1 MFSARAIKSDALAHP
16 NCSNL
21 YRSTDMK
28 KEKKDLLTSNT
39 GKSQVS
45 RRNFV
50 KGAATLAAAAA
61 TVPLKPFLGGPGS
74 SADASTIPYQSNTRT
89 NDSFQYRR
97 RVAQDNKIDVGV
109 LPDNGDRARYK
120 DFSALHSKALQHN
133 GLGVPN
139 QSSMQSLLDALE
151 DESFQA
157 LQNVIVGTPGGG
169 PNSRLNGPAT
179 SFAFD
184 LEGLDSHAYT
194 IPPPA
199 PAVRTAQT
207 ATEQVEHYWA
217 SLLRDVPFTE
227 YGSSALVAEA
237 VADLNSRSFIQAGGA
252 NQFPLPVTPQNLFR
266 ARVFAGDGNVKGPY
280 VSQFM
285 LQPTFFGAQELTQRY
300 RTFLPNQ
307 AFMTDA
313 ISYQAVQNGG
323 ASGNP
328 IDDGTFRFIRNGRDL
343 TAYTRVDVLY
353 QAYFAA
359 FLVLA
364 GLGARTTAGNPY
376 GRPGG
381 PIPLSNTQKA
391 FGTLGGPDAAGTL
404 AEMATRALKASW
416 NRKWIVDLRLRP
428 EEYGALVEAKRIGS
442 SPVPK
447 ASLEL
452 HSDVLTSAVLPKIL
466 ANYGTHLLPQAY
478 PEGSPTH
485 PCYTGGHATVAGA
498 CCTALKFFFDGSQKI
513 RPLLLAAG
521 SDVKQP
527 TPDGLALVNYLGADK
542 DQIDINGELSKVAF
556 NVCFGHGVHAGIH
569 FRSSNY
575 WGVLLG
581 EAVALSVLKDRAK
594 SYNEPFTVSIT
605 KFDGTTATIT
615 NQNEDLE
622 FFSESPCAPIS

>member
-1 MFSARAIKSDALAHP
+1 
-16 NCSNL
+16 
-21 YRSTDMK
+21 MK
-28 KEKKDLLTSNT
+28 KEKKDPITSNSE
-39 GKSQVS
+39 KSHVS

-61 TVPLKPFLGGPGS
+61 TVPLKPLLGGPGS
-74 SADASTIPYQSNTRT
+74 IVDASTIPYLSNKRT
-89 NDSFQYRR
+89 NDSFLYRR

-120 DFSALHSKALQHN
+120 DFSALYSKALQHN

-139 QSSMQSLLDALE
+139 QASMQSLLDALE
-151 DESFQA
+151 DESFTA

-194 IPPPA
+194 IPPPS
-199 PAVRTAQT
+199 PTVRSAQT

-227 YGSSALVAEA
+227 YGSNALVAQA
-237 VADLNSRSFIQAGGA
+237 VTDLNSRSFLQGGGA
-252 NQFPLPVTPQNLFR
+252 GQFPLPVTAQNLFR
-266 ARVFAGDGNVKGPY
+266 AQVFANDGNVKGPY

-300 RTFLPNQ
+300 QTFLSNQ
-307 AFMTDA
+307 AFLTDVV
-313 ISYQAVQNGG
+313 SYQNVQNGG
-323 ASGNP
+323 ASGEP
-328 IDDGTFRFIRNGRDL
+328 VKDGTFRFIRNGRDL

-353 QAYFAA
+353 QAYFTA

-364 GLGARTTAGNPY
+364 GLGAKTTAGNPY

-381 PIPLSNTQKA
+381 PILPSTTQKA
-391 FGTLGGPDAAGTL
+391 FGTLGGPDAAGTI

-428 EEYGALVEAKRIGS
+428 EEYGALVEARRTGS
-442 SPVPK
+442 TPVPQ
-447 ASLEL
+447 ASTEL
-452 HSDVLTSAVLPKIL
+452 HADVLTSAVLPKIL
-466 ANYGTHLLPQAY
+466 AQYGTHLLPQAF

-498 CCTALKFFFDGSQKI
+498 CCTAIKFFFDGSQKI

-527 TPDGLALVNYLGADK
+527 TPDGLALVNYGGLDK
-542 DQIDINGELSKVAF
+542 NDLDINGELSKVAF
-556 NVCFGHGVHAGIH
+556 NVCFGHGVHSGIH

-581 EAVALSVLKDRAK
+581 EAVALSVLQDRAK
-594 SYNEPFTVSIT
+594 SYNEPFTINIT

-615 NQNEDLE
+615 NQNADSQILFEG
-622 FFSESPCAPIS
+622 CTPIS

>member
-1 MFSARAIKSDALAHP
+1 
-16 NCSNL
+16 
-21 YRSTDMK
+21 MK
-28 KEKKDLLTSNT
+28 KEKKDPITSKT
-39 GKSQVS
+39 EKSQVS

-61 TVPLKPFLGGPGS
+61 TVPFKPLLGGPGS

-89 NDSFQYRR
+89 KDSFQYRR
-97 RVAQDNKIDVGV
+97 RVAQENKIDVGV

-120 DFSALHSKALQHN
+120 DFSALHTKALQHN

-139 QSSMQSLLDALE
+139 QSSMQSLLNALE
-151 DESFQA
+151 DESFES

-227 YGSSALVAEA
+227 YGSNPLVAEA
-237 VADLNSRSFIQAGGA
+237 VADLNSRSFLQAGGA
-252 NQFPLPVTPQNLFR
+252 NQWPLPVTPQNLFR
-266 ARVFAGDGNVKGPY
+266 GRVFANDGNVKGPY
-280 VSQFM
+280 ISQFM
-285 LQPTFFGAQELTQRY
+285 VQPTFFGAQELTQRY
-300 RTFLPNQ
+300 QTFLPNQ

-313 ISYQAVQNGG
+313 VSYQNVQNGG
-323 ASGNP
+323 ASGEP
-328 IDDGTFRFIRNGRDL
+328 VKDGTFRFIRNGRDL

-364 GLGARTTAGNPY
+364 GIGARPTAGNPY

-381 PIPLSNTQKA
+381 PIPVSNTQKA

-442 SPVPK
+442 SPVPQ
-447 ASLEL
+447 ASTEL

-466 ANYGTHLLPQAY
+466 AQYGTHLLPQAF

-498 CCTALKFFFDGSQKI
+498 CCTALKFFFDGTQKI

-527 TPDGLALVNYLGADK
+527 TPDGLSLVNYGGADK
-542 DQIDINGELSKVAF
+542 DQLDINGELSKVAF

-594 SYNEPFTVSIT
+594 SYNEPFTINIT

-615 NQNEDLE
+615 NQNEDLLL
-622 FFSESPCAPIS
+622 FSESPCAAVS

>member
-1 MFSARAIKSDALAHP
+1 
-16 NCSNL
+16 
-21 YRSTDMK
+21 MK
-28 KEKKDLLTSNT
+28 KEKKEPITSNAE
-39 GKSQVS
+39 KSQVS
-45 RRNFV
+45 RRHFV

-61 TVPLKPFLGGPGS
+61 TVPLKPLLGGPGS

-89 NDSFQYRR
+89 NNSFQYRR

-120 DFSALHSKALQHN
+120 DFSALYSKALQHN

-139 QSSMQSLLDALE
+139 QASMQSLLDALE
-151 DESFQA
+151 DESFTA

-194 IPPPA
+194 IPPPS
-199 PAVRTAQT
+199 PTVRSAQT

-227 YGSSALVAEA
+227 YGSNALVAQA
-237 VADLNSRSFIQAGGA
+237 VTDLNSRSFLQGGGA
-252 NQFPLPVTPQNLFR
+252 GQWALPVTPQNLFR
-266 ARVFAGDGNVKGPY
+266 SRVAATNDGNLKGPY
-280 VSQFM
+280 ISQFM
-285 LQPTFFGAQELTQRY
+285 LQPTFFGAQDLTQRY
-300 RTFLPNQ
+300 QTFLPNQ
-307 AFMTDA
+307 AFMTDVV
-313 ISYQAVQNGG
+313 SYQNVQNGG
-323 ASGNP
+323 ASGEP
-328 IDDGTFRFIRNGRDL
+328 VKDGTFRFIRNGRDL

-353 QAYFAA
+353 QAYFVA

-364 GLGARTTAGNPY
+364 GLGAKTTAGNPY

-381 PIPLSNTQKA
+381 PILPSNTQKA
-391 FGTLGGPDAAGTL
+391 FGTLGGPDAAGTI

-416 NRKWIVDLRLRP
+416 NRKWITDLRLRP
-428 EEYGALVEAKRIGS
+428 EEYGALVEARRTGS
-442 SPVPK
+442 TPVPQ
-447 ASLEL
+447 ASAEL

-466 ANYGTHLLPQAY
+466 AQYGTHLLPQAF

-498 CCTALKFFFDGSQKI
+498 CCTAIKFFFDGAQKI

-527 TPDGLALVNYLGADK
+527 TSDGLALVNYTGSDK
-542 DQIDINGELSKVAF
+542 DQLDINGELSKVAF
-556 NVCFGHGVHAGIH
+556 NVCFGHGVHSGIH

-581 EAVALSVLKDRAK
+581 EAVALSVLNDRAK
-594 SYNEPFTVSIT
+594 SYNEPFTINIT

-615 NQNEDLE
+615 NQNEDSLLLADG
-622 FFSESPCAPIS
+622 PCTTF

>member
-1 MFSARAIKSDALAHP
+1 
-16 NCSNL
+16 
-21 YRSTDMK
+21 MK
-28 KEKKDLLTSNT
+28 KDKKDPITSKT
-39 GKSQVS
+39 EKSQVS

-61 TVPLKPFLGGPGS
+61 TVPLKPLLGGPGS
-74 SADASTIPYQSNTRT
+74 TADASTIPYVSNQRV

-97 RVAQDNKIDVGV
+97 RVAQENKIDVGL
-109 LPDNGDRARYK
+109 LPDNGDRARYT
-120 DFSALHSKALQHN
+120 DFSALHTKALQHN

-139 QSSMQSLLDALE
+139 KPSMQSLLNALE
-151 DESFQA
+151 DESFTA
-157 LQNVIVGTPGGG
+157 LQSVIVGTPGGG

-207 ATEQVEHYWA
+207 ATEQVEHYWG

-227 YGSSALVAEA
+227 YGSNPLVAEA
-237 VADLNSRSFIQAGGA
+237 VADLNSRSFIGSGGA
-252 NQFPLPVTPQNLFR
+252 NQWALPVTPQNLFR
-266 ARVFAGDGNVKGPY
+266 GRVFANDGNVKGPY
-280 VSQFM
+280 ISQFM

-300 RTFLPNQ
+300 QTFLPNQ
-307 AFMTDA
+307 SFLTDA
-313 ISYQAVQNGG
+313 VSYQNVQNGG
-323 ASGNP
+323 ASGEP
-328 IDDGTFRFIRNGRDL
+328 VKDGTFRFIRNGRDL

-364 GLGARTTAGNPY
+364 GIGARTTAGNPY

-428 EEYGALVEAKRIGS
+428 EEYGALVEARRTGS
-442 SPVPK
+442 TPAPQ
-447 ASLEL
+447 ASAEL

-466 ANYGTHLLPQAY
+466 TQFGTHLLPQAY

-527 TPDGLALVNYLGADK
+527 TPDGLALVNYTGADR

-556 NVCFGHGVHAGIH
+556 NVAFGHGVHAGIH
-569 FRSSNY
+569 FRSSNH

-594 SYNEPFTVSIT
+594 SYNEPFTISIT

-615 NQNEDLE
+615 NQNEDLL
-622 FFSESPCAPIS
+622 FFNDSPCASPEF

>member
-1 MFSARAIKSDALAHP
+1 
-16 NCSNL
+16 
-21 YRSTDMK
+21 MK
-28 KEKKDLLTSNT
+28 KKDPRTSNT
-39 GKSQVS
+39 EKSQVS

-61 TVPLKPFLGGPGS
+61 TVPLNPLLGGPGS
-74 SADASTIPYQSNTRT
+74 TADASTIPYTSNKRT
-89 NDSFQYRR
+89 NDSFLYRR
-97 RVAQDNKIDVGV
+97 RVAQENKIDVGV
-109 LPDNGDRARYK
+109 LPDNGDRARYN
-120 DFSALHSKALQHN
+120 DFSALHSKALQHS

-139 QSSMQSLLDALE
+139 QSSMQSLLNALQ
-151 DESFQA
+151 DESFSA

-169 PNSRLNGPAT
+169 PNSKLNGPDS

-227 YGSSALVAEA
+227 YGSSPLVAEA
-237 VADLNSRSFIQAGGA
+237 VADLNSRSFIAGGGG
-252 NQFPLPVTPQNLFR
+252 NQWPLPVTAQNLFR
-266 ARVFAGDGNVKGPY
+266 ARVFANDGNVKGPY
-280 VSQFM
+280 ISQFM

-300 RTFLPNQ
+300 QTFLPNQ
-307 AFMTDA
+307 SFLTDVV
-313 ISYQAVQNGG
+313 SYQNVQNGG
-323 ASGNP
+323 ASGEP
-328 IDDGTFRFIRNGRDL
+328 IKDGTFRFIRNGRDL

-353 QAYFAA
+353 QAYFTA

-364 GLGARTTAGNPY
+364 GLGARPTAGNPY

-381 PIPLSNTQKA
+381 PILPSNTQKA

-428 EEYGALVEAKRIGS
+428 EEYGALVEAKRTGS
-442 SPVPK
+442 TPVPK
-447 ASLEL
+447 AAAEL
-452 HSDVLTSAVLPKIL
+452 HSDVLSSAVLPKIL
-466 ANYGTHLLPQAY
+466 AQFGTHLLPQAY

-498 CCTALKFFFDGSQKI
+498 CCTALKFFFDGAQKI

-521 SDVKQP
+521 SDIKQP
-527 TPDGLALVNYLGADK
+527 TSDGLALVNYTGADR

-556 NVCFGHGVHAGIH
+556 NVAFGHGVHAGIH

-594 SYNEPFTVSIT
+594 SYNEPFTVNIT
-605 KFDGTTATIT
+605 KFDGTSATIT
-615 NQNEDLE
+615 NQNEDLLL
-622 FFSESPCAPIS
+622 FSESPCTETF

>member
-1 MFSARAIKSDALAHP
+1 
-16 NCSNL
+16 
-21 YRSTDMK
+21 MK
-28 KEKKDLLTSNT
+28 KERKDPIKTE
-39 GKSQVS
+39 KSQVS

-50 KGAATLAAAAA
+50 RGAATLAAAAA
-61 TVPLKPFLGGPGS
+61 TVPLKPLLGGPGS
-74 SADASTIPYQSNTRT
+74 TADASIIPYESNKRT
-89 NDSFQYRR
+89 NDSFLYRR
-97 RVAQDNKIDVGV
+97 RVAQENKIDVGV
-109 LPDNGDRARYK
+109 LPDNGDRARYA
-120 DFSALHSKALQHN
+120 DFSALHSKALVHN

-139 QSSMQSLLDALE
+139 QASMQSLLNALE
-151 DESFQA
+151 DESFA
-157 LQNVIVGTPGGG
+157 SLQNVIVGTPGGG

-227 YGSSALVAEA
+227 YGSNALVAQA
-237 VADLNSRSFIQAGGA
+237 VTDLNSRSFIQAGGA
-252 NQFPLPVTPQNLFR
+252 NQWPLPVTPQNLFR
-266 ARVFAGDGNVKGPY
+266 GRVFANDGNVKGPY

-300 RTFLPNQ
+300 QTFLPNQ
-307 AFMTDA
+307 AFLTDVG
-313 ISYQAVQNGG
+313 SYQSVQNGG
-323 ASGNP
+323 ASGEP
-328 IDDGTFRFIRNGRDL
+328 IKDGTFRFIRNGRDL

-353 QAYFAA
+353 QAYFVA

-364 GLGARTTAGNPY
+364 GLGAKTNAGNPY

-428 EEYGALVEAKRIGS
+428 EEYGALVEARRTGS
-442 SPVPK
+442 TPAPQ
-447 ASLEL
+447 ASAEL

-466 ANYGTHLLPQAY
+466 AQYGTHLLPQAF

-485 PCYTGGHATVAGA
+485 PCYTGGHSTVAGA

-527 TPDGLALVNYLGADK
+527 TPDGLALVNYTGADR
-542 DQIDINGELSKVAF
+542 DQLDINGELSKVAF

-581 EAVALSVLKDRAK
+581 EAVALSILKDRAK
-594 SYNEPFTVSIT
+594 SYNEPFTVNIT

-615 NQNEDLE
+615 NQNEDALL
-622 FFSESPCAPIS
+622 FADGPCTTF